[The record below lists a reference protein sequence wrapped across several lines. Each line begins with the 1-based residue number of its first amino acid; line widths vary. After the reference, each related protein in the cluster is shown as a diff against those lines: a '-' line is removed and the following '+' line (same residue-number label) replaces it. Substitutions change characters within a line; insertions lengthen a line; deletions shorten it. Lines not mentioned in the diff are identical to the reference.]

1 MRLLPRGLR
10 GRLLIANLVVA
21 AAAIGTVLVGVSL
34 VGPGYFQ
41 EAMGHQPGDPAGQQM
56 DELTLVAFR
65 EAIRTALLA
74 AAATALAA
82 AVVVSLAL
90 SSRIANPV
98 SRLVHAARRV
108 AAGHYAERVAV
119 EAEGE
124 IADLAGAFNVMSAS
138 LEGTERRRL
147 QLVGDVAHEL
157 RTPLT
162 TLDGYLEGLQDGVIE
177 PTDETWELLRRETER
192 LMRLVGDLAEL
203 WRAEAR
209 QLPLRIEAVEV
220 ERMVSDALDRFA
232 PTALERR
239 LRFETDVP
247 SGMTVLA
254 DRDRLVQI
262 LGNYLSNAIRHA
274 PSGTVIR
281 VRARRE
287 GASVHL
293 SVADEGAGLMAE
305 QRAQVF
311 ERFYRLDAARSRD
324 EGGAGIGLSIV
335 RALAEAMDGRA
346 WAESAGTGQGAAFF
360 VSLPAAAPA

>member
-1 MRLLPRGLR
+1 MPRRLR
-10 GRLLIANLVVA
+10 GRLLIANLIVA

-41 EAMGHQPGDPAGQQM
+41 EAMGHQPGDLAGQQM
-56 DELTLVAFR
+56 DELTLAAFR

-90 SSRIANPV
+90 SNRIANPV

-108 AAGHYAERVAV
+108 AAGHYAERVPV
-119 EAEGE
+119 EGEGE
-124 IADLAGAFNVMSAS
+124 IGELAGAFNVMSAS

-177 PTDETWELLRRETER
+177 PTDETWNLLRRETER

-209 QLPLRIEAVEV
+209 QLPLHTEAVPIEPLVREV
-220 ERMVSDALDRFA
+220 LDRFA
-232 PTALERR
+232 PAARERQLRLASDVTLATAA
-239 LRFETDVP
+239 
-247 SGMTVLA
+247 LA

-274 PSGTVIR
+274 PSGTAVV
-281 VRARRE
+281 VRARRD
-287 GASVHL
+287 GDDVHL
-293 SVADEGAGLMAE
+293 SVTDEGAGLTLE

-324 EGGAGIGLSIV
+324 AGGAGIGLAIV
-335 RALAEAMDGRA
+335 RALAEAMEGRA
-346 WAESAGTGQGAAFF
+346 WAESAGPGRGSTFF
-360 VSLPAAAPA
+360 VSVPAAA

>member
-1 MRLLPRGLR
+1 MTVVPRGLR
-10 GRLLIANLVVA
+10 GRLLVANLIVA
-21 AAAIGTVLVGVSL
+21 AAAVGTVLVGVSL

-56 DELTLVAFR
+56 DALTLAAFH
-65 EAIRTALLA
+65 EAVRTALLA
-74 AAATALAA
+74 AALTALAA

-98 SRLVHAARRV
+98 SRLVEAARRV
-108 AAGHYAERVAV
+108 AAGHYAERVPV
-119 EAEGE
+119 EGEGE
-124 IADLAGAFNVMSAS
+124 IGELAGAFNSMSAS

-177 PTDETWELLRRETER
+177 PTDQTWELLRRETER

-209 QLPLRIEAVEV
+209 QLPLHLRQVEIEP
-220 ERMVSDALDRFA
+220 MVADLLNRFSPGA
-232 PTALERR
+232 IDRR
-239 LRFETDVP
+239 LRLEVAISPRT
-247 SGMTVLA
+247 TVLA
-254 DRDRLVQI
+254 DRDRLMQI

-274 PSGTVIR
+274 PPGSIIR
-281 VRARRE
+281 V
-287 GASVHL
+287 GAGRQGPEIQL
-293 SVADEGAGLMAE
+293 SVADEGPGLTSE
-305 QRAQVF
+305 QQEQVF
-311 ERFYRLDAARSRD
+311 ERFYRLDAARSRY

-346 WAESAGTGQGAAFF
+346 WAESPGPGRGSTFF
-360 VSLPAAAPA
+360 VSLPAGDGG